1 MAEFPF
7 QLSIKFAS
15 GEIETLTCTALFRA
29 IPGRREVYDALWQ
42 GRAVIVKVFLHSIS
56 AKRHLKR
63 EWRGLKLLQQRGLN
77 SPETLFFGKTEDGQW
92 ALVMEKIANSL
103 TTLEVLGK
111 TTEKNKRLEIMVL
124 ICKELAKQH
133 SGGVLQKDLN
143 LGNFLMDGNKVF
155 ALDAGQ
161 MKFSSHQ
168 VTKSKGIS
176 QLASL
181 ALCLMKDNNEFL
193 SKLCDEYLR
202 ARCWN
207 LKKSDEILLHK
218 QLLIHQKRVI
228 RKELKKCLRT
238 SKRYLRIKSGENV
251 AVFDSDFCRN
261 ADIHDFIKRMDSLMD
276 KGQILKNGDTCYVSR
291 LTWNSRDIVIKR
303 YNHKGVIHSLRHT
316 IKKSRAYRGWLHAH
330 RLGILNIATPKSLA
344 YIENR
349 KGLLV
354 WKSYLITEY
363 MPGQKLYD
371 VLRDG
376 NVAPEELLKMTHQIR
391 KLLDELGRC
400 RVSHGDLKQTNIL
413 ITDNGPVLTDL
424 DGMKMHVLNW
434 TCQLYRAKDR
444 ARLLRNWPQDIT
456 VNLQDIF

>member
-176 QLASL
+176 QLA
-181 ALCLMKDNNEFL
+181 
-193 SKLCDEYLR
+193 
-202 ARCWN
+202 
-207 LKKSDEILLHK
+207 
-218 QLLIHQKRVI
+218 
-228 RKELKKCLRT
+228 
-238 SKRYLRIKSGENV
+238 
-251 AVFDSDFCRN
+251 
-261 ADIHDFIKRMDSLMD
+261 
-276 KGQILKNGDTCYVSR
+276 
-291 LTWNSRDIVIKR
+291 
-303 YNHKGVIHSLRHT
+303 
-316 IKKSRAYRGWLHAH
+316 
-330 RLGILNIATPKSLA
+330 
-344 YIENR
+344 
-349 KGLLV
+349 
-354 WKSYLITEY
+354 
-363 MPGQKLYD
+363 
-371 VLRDG
+371 
-376 NVAPEELLKMTHQIR
+376 
-391 KLLDELGRC
+391 
-400 RVSHGDLKQTNIL
+400 
-413 ITDNGPVLTDL
+413 
-424 DGMKMHVLNW
+424 
-434 TCQLYRAKDR
+434 
-444 ARLLRNWPQDIT
+444 
-456 VNLQDIF
+456 